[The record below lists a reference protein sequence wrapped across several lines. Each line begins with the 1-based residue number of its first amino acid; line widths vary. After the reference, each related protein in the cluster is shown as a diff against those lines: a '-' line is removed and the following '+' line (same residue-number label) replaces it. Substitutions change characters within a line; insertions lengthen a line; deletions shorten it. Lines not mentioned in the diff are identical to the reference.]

1 MRAEEE
7 VVEVIGEQLF
17 IIKENEKT
25 HYVKLTLDSKEKNL
39 NNLLSGLKC
48 KELTHRNEK
57 INGNKIEM

>member
-48 KELTHRNEK
+48 QW
-57 INGNKIEM
+57 IEMRRSVVKS

>member
-17 IIKENEKT
+17 IIKENGKT

-39 NNLLSGLKC
+39 NNLCLD
-48 KELTHRNEK
+48 
-57 INGNKIEM
+57 